1 MYLVNHFG
9 ASWSAYW
16 WSRLGALIL
25 RLAHFTIRH
34 QHLGAIYVDDFLWMF
49 PKKSWVHLTAVLISL
64 LQVLGVP
71 LSWNK
76 LQIGDSVIYL
86 GWNLQL
92 HASFSASMR
101 TDRQQK
107 ILCWISWFLLHPR
120 RASRIELQQFLGLLV
135 WATQVC
141 LHMRPF
147 LAPLFGALYR
157 PTQKLLRLT
166 PGQIEELRDIIDAA
180 TMLASSKAT
189 RSDVQ
194 QGWQLLSLGG
204 REVHKDGDK
213 SALMQPRMKN
223 GAAWARFKAW
233 ESYINLDE
241 KCILSL
247 KILKGCIAS
256 NLFHWAGFQEM
267 LNGAA
272 DAWACASRAGIGGWF
287 QTMQERKQWF
297 HVPLHMNDLPK
308 KWRWPEQLDK
318 AIAAFELLAQQAL
331 ILARAQS
338 EPGLFTV
345 HLQVLQDC
353 DNMGVVGS
361 VGKGLTLKEPMAS
374 ALMSLSLTCSRL
386 RCVAN
391 ISHLAGERNEAA
403 DFLSR
408 LNEGKKG
415 CSTKWESIFT
425 PNNEI
430 KLDVAELFTDW
441 NEFVTPRRPWVL
453 PVTGC

>member
-1 MYLVNHFG
+1 M
-9 ASWSAYW
+9 
-16 WSRLGALIL
+16 IL

-34 QHLGAIYVDDFLWMF
+34 PHLGAIYVDDFLWMF

-71 LSWNK
+71 LSWSK

-107 ILCWISWFLLHPR
+107 ILCWISWFLLYPR
-120 RASRIELQQFLGLLV
+120 RASRIELQPFLGLLV

-157 PTQKLLRLT
+157 PIQKLLRLT

-204 REVHKDGDK
+204 QEGHKDGDK
-213 SALMQPRMKN
+213 SALVQPRMKN

-233 ESYINLDE
+233 GSHVNLDE
-241 KCILSL
+241 QCILSL

-256 NLFHWAGFQEM
+256 NLFYWAGFQEM
-267 LNGAA
+267 LNGVGV
-272 DAWACASRAGIGGWF
+272 CLQGWHRWLVSNHA
-287 QTMQERKQWF
+287 RKEAV
-297 HVPLHMNDLPK
+297 VPC
-308 KWRWPEQLDK
+308 
-318 AIAAFELLAQQAL
+318 
-331 ILARAQS
+331 
-338 EPGLFTV
+338 TV
-345 HLQVLQDC
+345 TH
-353 DNMGVVGS
+353 
-361 VGKGLTLKEPMAS
+361 E
-374 ALMSLSLTCSRL
+374 
-386 RCVAN
+386 
-391 ISHLAGERNEAA
+391 
-403 DFLSR
+403 
-408 LNEGKKG
+408 
-415 CSTKWESIFT
+415 
-425 PNNEI
+425 
-430 KLDVAELFTDW
+430 
-441 NEFVTPRRPWVL
+441 
-453 PVTGC
+453 